1 MKYRKSLSY
10 RQERIWRDKIAITEK
25 AVNRCKRE
33 FETRLITPEKEVVEI
48 NPVVEVSD
56 AARAYEM
63 AAENLPEP
71 PGHDV
76 EEIEV
81 KLLELKKFN
90 EKLLDENEHP
100 RKKAKVKVAEAECE
114 VGVTGV
120 HEFEKKKVNKR
131 RIKAAK
137 LNVKDVDD
145 EMNIEDEN
153 VVKVEDD
160 NSLNTKVE
168 VKEKEIEVIGENL
181 DKIEV
186 VNVDE
191 CKENHIDNETFEDAL
206 DDVDAKDEFVTNF
219 EDKKEK
225 NEVEGDETQIVN
237 ESIFITRKVSVV
249 PETGPKA
256 EGASDDE
263 LMNKEVLVGDRSD
276 DKVAKGMDALT
287 IVTVL
292 QTILAMMLFCV
303 KSLNEQSLLI
313 ARYTR
318 LSQPS
323 VLAPTQPVA
332 PSSSLQ
338 GSCVTQSRMCC
349 RVSTAITGMVTS
361 MTCLGMAWYE
371 QVRGT
376 MNCMQERVILT
387 IIEFIASEDLL
398 KRSAE
403 RLKESE

>member
-1 MKYRKSLSY
+1 M
-10 RQERIWRDKIAITEK
+10 ITER
-25 AVNRCKRE
+25 AVNRFKRE
-33 FETRLITPEKEVVEI
+33 FETRLKAPEKEVVEI

-120 HEFEKKKVNKR
+120 HEFVKKKVNKR

-237 ESIFITRKVSVV
+237 ESIFIARKVSVV

-398 KRSAE
+398 KTSAE